1 MIFPQFSILDP
12 TTTYSLPVNQTA
24 NGVVDA
30 IVHVCEQYI
39 TYPVG
44 ILVFLLFQIVGAEL
58 QDRYCESLLKTLFN
72 NVWCETALQI
82 S

>member
-1 MIFPQFSILDP
+1 M
-12 TTTYSLPVNQTA
+12 
-24 NGVVDA
+24 DA

-44 ILVFLLFQIVGAEL
+44 ILVLLLFQIVGAEL

-72 NVWCETALQI
+72 NVWCEIALQI